1 MSVHTTP
8 GEGQELRSTRTAA
21 WLLRPRPK
29 TEEPNYEVINDMFD
43 DNAQTLSPNIQSN
56 PTYQAIIGKRLR
68 LLIVL
73 ICTALLLLIAVTIT
87 LVLVVLKRTSSS
99 PSENP
104 SNSPSENPS
113 NSPSENPSNSPS
125 IFYEGFTTKA
135 DLQAEVAVYCNDSV
149 NYQSSKYG

>member
-104 SNSPSENPS
+104 S
-113 NSPSENPSNSPS
+113 ENPSNSPS
-125 IFYEGFTTKA
+125 IFYEGFTTEA